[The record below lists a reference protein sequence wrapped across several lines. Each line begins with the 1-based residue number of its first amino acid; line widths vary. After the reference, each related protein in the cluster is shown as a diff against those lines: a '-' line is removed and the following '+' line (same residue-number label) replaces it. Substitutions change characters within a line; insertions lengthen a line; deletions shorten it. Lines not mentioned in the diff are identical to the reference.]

1 VSGISRE
8 LLRTAQWAD
17 HAKALDNV
25 VTSGF
30 KAALDDIA
38 KGLEQPNC
46 LQILEAAEQRYSR
59 HISWGAELGPTAS
72 SLCVAIRR
80 ANPQTVLP
88 IAVSSPPNTTP
99 PSTALTLPAAIVNWA
114 KVITYAQLEQ
124 SLAYAESRP
133 EGFAVLGK
141 WLHQRS
147 LDWRDRPLAEVFEE
161 VNRQLPRHKVQAIR
175 AALVELGTAA
185 ARTEGQTAY
194 HSSTSIFG

>member
-1 VSGISRE
+1 MSGISKE
-8 LLRTAQWAD
+8 LLANASWCD
-17 HAKALDNV
+17 HHEALINV
-25 VTSGF
+25 ITSGF
-30 KAALDDIA
+30 KTALDVIA

-46 LQILEAAEQRYSR
+46 LQVLEAAERKYAR

-72 SLCVAIRR
+72 ALCVAIRR

-88 IAVSSPPNTTP
+88 LTFASPPPQTP

-133 EGFAVLGK
+133 EGFSLLGSY
-141 WLHQRS
+141 LHQRS
-147 LDWRDRPLAEVFEE
+147 IDWRDRPLAEVFSDYCADC
-161 VNRQLPRHKVQAIR
+161 PRHKAQKVLQ
-175 AALVELGTAA
+175 ALVELGSAA
-185 ARTEGQTAY
+185 ASTTGQTAY